1 MEREIASLTLFA
13 RNDERMIMDNGLPTS
28 IVIFGASG
36 DLTQRKLVPSLFNLF
51 RKGRMPKQ
59 FRIVGYGNTA
69 FSDDQFRAHLEEGVR
84 QFASFEYQ
92 PQEWA
97 NFAQALT
104 YQQGRY
110 TDLADFKIL
119 AGVLAKW
126 ETDTGNRIYYMATP
140 PGVFPNIID
149 LLGLT
154 GQLDEANGWRRVVIE
169 KPFGTDYATAHSLN
183 QQIHKT
189 LNERQIYRID
199 HYLGKET
206 VQNILVTRFAN
217 TIFEPLWNRNY
228 IDHVEITVA
237 EQVGVEH
244 RARFYD
250 GVGVLRDMFQNHLLQ
265 LATLVAME
273 PPASFDATAL
283 RNEKVKVLSSI
294 RPMREEDVLQNTVRA
309 QYQGY
314 RAEEGVKTESTI
326 PTFAAL
332 KLQVDNWRWQGVP
345 FYLRS
350 GKKLKEKLSQI
361 TIQFKE
367 PPHLLF
373 PSAKEHMTPNMLVL
387 YLQPDEGVHW
397 RFEAKVPDTAS
408 QLRSVDM
415 EFHYADSFGK
425 TAIPEAY
432 ERLLLDTL
440 TGDASL
446 FTRADEVETAWGI
459 IDPILSAWESP
470 VKDLPLAFYEPGSWG
485 PHESDELLAHDGR
498 RWSTW
503 DGRRE

>member
-1 MEREIASLTLFA
+1 MA
-13 RNDERMIMDNGLPTS
+13 NGLPVS
-28 IVIFGASG
+28 IIIFGASG
-36 DLTQRKLVPSLFNLF
+36 DLTQRKLVPSLFNLY

-59 FRIVGYGNTA
+59 FRIVGYGGTA
-69 FSDDQFRAHLEEGVR
+69 FSDDQFRVHLTEGVK
-84 QFASFEYQ
+84 QFASFEFKDE
-92 PQEWA
+92 EWNA
-97 NFAQALT
+97 FVSNLV

-110 TDLADFKIL
+110 TELEDFKKL
-119 AGVLAKW
+119 GSFLKAW
-126 ETDTGNRIYYMATP
+126 ETNSGNRIYYMATP

-149 LLGLT
+149 LLGVT
-154 GQLDEANGWRRVVIE
+154 DQLLEDNGWRRVVIE
-169 KPFGTDYATAHSLN
+169 KPFGTDFKSARSLN
-183 QQIHKT
+183 DQIHKT
-189 LNERQIYRID
+189 LNENQIYRID

-237 EQVGVEH
+237 EEVGVEH

-250 GVGVLRDMFQNHLLQ
+250 GIGVVRDMFQNHLLQ

-273 PPASFDATAL
+273 PPASFEATAL

-294 RPMREEDVLQNTVRA
+294 RPMNADEVMQNTVWA
-309 QYQGY
+309 QYKGY
-314 RAEEGVKTESTI
+314 REEEGVNPETTT
-326 PTFAAL
+326 PTYAAV
-332 KLQVDNWRWQGVP
+332 KIQVDNWRWQGVP

-361 TIQFKE
+361 TIEFKE

-373 PSAKEHMTPNMLVL
+373 PGAKEHITPNMLVL

-397 RFEAKVPDTAS
+397 RFEAKVPDTIS

-425 TAIPEAY
+425 TSLPESY
-432 ERLLLDTL
+432 ERLLLDTI

-446 FTRADEVETAWGI
+446 FTRADEVETAWGL
-459 IDPILSAWESP
+459 IDPIIATWESR
-470 VKDLPLAFYEPGSWG
+470 KQPLAEYEPGSWG
-485 PHESDELLAHDGR
+485 PTEADNLLARDKR
-498 RWSTW
+498 KWSTW
-503 DGRRE
+503 DGRKE

>member
-1 MEREIASLTLFA
+1 
-13 RNDERMIMDNGLPTS
+13 
-28 IVIFGASG
+28 
-36 DLTQRKLVPSLFNLF
+36 
-51 RKGRMPKQ
+51 
-59 FRIVGYGNTA
+59 
-69 FSDDQFRAHLEEGVR
+69 
-84 QFASFEYQ
+84 
-92 PQEWA
+92 
-97 NFAQALT
+97 
-104 YQQGRY
+104 
-110 TDLADFKIL
+110 
-119 AGVLAKW
+119 
-126 ETDTGNRIYYMATP
+126 
-140 PGVFPNIID
+140 
-149 LLGLT
+149 
-154 GQLDEANGWRRVVIE
+154 
-169 KPFGTDYATAHSLN
+169 LN
-183 QQIHKT
+183 EQIHKT
-189 LNERQIYRID
+189 LNEKQIYRID

-250 GVGVLRDMFQNHLLQ
+250 SIGVVRDMFQNHLLQ
-265 LATLVAME
+265 LVSLVAME

-294 RPMREEDVLQNTVRA
+294 RPMKADEVLKNTVRA
-309 QYQGY
+309 QYKDY
-314 RAEEGVKTESTI
+314 LKEEGVDPVSVT
-326 PTFAAL
+326 PTYAAVR
-332 KLQVDNWRWQGVP
+332 LQIDNWRWQGVP

-373 PSAKEHMTPNMLVL
+373 PSAKEHITPNMLVL

-397 RFEAKVPDTAS
+397 RFEAKVPDTIS

-415 EFHYADSFGK
+415 EFHYEDSFGK
-425 TAIPEAY
+425 SAIPESY

-446 FTRADEVETAWGI
+446 FTRADEVETAWGL
-459 IDPILSAWESP
+459 IDPIITTWESA
-470 VKDLPLAFYEPGSWG
+470 KKQPLANYETGTWG
-485 PHESDELLAHDGR
+485 PAEADELLAHDEHK
-498 RWSTW
+498 WSTW
-503 DGRRE
+503 DGRKE